1 MRKCLAVGM
10 KREAVQQTRL
20 QDYEKQRKRQKRQHQ
35 KGEIRKE
42 TDFASLSDF
51 VFHLQAVEPYC
62 SSRLEKET
70 SSTSSNI
77 KMNTSS
83 KAHSSNGRPSSEKT
97 REMAARLLFMTVH
110 WAKKV
115 KHFSELSHFDQVT
128 LLREN
133 WCKVFI
139 INLAQWAMPQFEL
152 APLVDD
158 ATEKIPNGHLDKVL
172 KNMGKLNEI
181 VFKLVQL
188 RMDRA
193 EFSLLKALALF
204 NPDTEHLADTVQ
216 IQAIQNK
223 TQNALEE
230 YIRMYHHVPNRF
242 GQTLLRLVAL
252 GSVESRIIEHV
263 FFNELLGGASIYTL
277 VDGILRTKDIH
288 GNSE

>member
-1 MRKCLAVGM
+1 
-10 KREAVQQTRL
+10 VQQTRL
-20 QDYEKQRKRQKRQHQ
+20 HDYDKHRKRQKRQHQ
-35 KGEIRKE
+35 KGELRKE

-51 VFHLQAVEPYC
+51 VLHLQAVEPYC
-62 SSRLEKET
+62 CRSEKDT
-70 SSTSSNI
+70 ILSTSSVKI
-77 KMNTSS
+77 DTIS
-83 KAHSSNGRPSSEKT
+83 KAGHSSNGRHSEKT

-110 WAKKV
+110 WAKKI

-139 INLAQWAMPQFEL
+139 INLAQWAMPFEL
-152 APLVDD
+152 APLVDE
-158 ATEKIPNGHLDKVL
+158 AIEKTPNEHLDKVL

-188 RMDRA
+188 RLDRA

-230 YIRMYHHVPNRF
+230 YIRMYPQLPNRF

-252 GSVESRIIEHV
+252 GSVESRIMEHV
-263 FFNELLGGASIYTL
+263 FFNELLGGTSIYTL
-277 VDGILRTKDIH
+277 VDGILRAKDIH
-288 GNSE
+288 GIAE